1 MFVDRGCKLAI
12 AQLLVLFREL
22 NEHLGKNRQAG
33 GTLRL
38 SCFFGGWWY
47 DVLRCL
53 GKQKSNGRRGSAGLL
68 KVRLQLVADFLDH
81 PTPASVRMVTATLWN
96 LKVNS
101 WQNLCKAWA
110 VSPDRPASVRTL
122 ILTYVITTSL
132 FHIQWWFSLIFHIFS
147 RSWNSSLFGNVRATS
162 ACRTCWR
169 SGRPIGTL
177 NAHEL
182 WNQWRHWCR
191 NLWKIKQHK
200 STNRFCWN
208 FSTYSIY

>member
-132 FHIQWWFSLIFHIFS
+132 FHFQWWFSTCYSEGPCIENLKMFQ
-147 RSWNSSLFGNVRATS
+147 RSDLFQQKKAANIVRHGCPCHSYLSCKWLGWLMIKSVHRMSLF
-162 ACRTCWR
+162 
-169 SGRPIGTL
+169 
-177 NAHEL
+177 
-182 WNQWRHWCR
+182 QWALDQETTFHDKC
-191 NLWKIKQHK
+191 
-200 STNRFCWN
+200 
-208 FSTYSIY
+208 